1 MKKIIKAVSAVL
13 LLAGITGCSR
23 IPDYSGIADLPSEST
38 DSEQSSAEISQISDK
53 FSTSD
58 YTVIKQKF
66 LSKLNAEGGV
76 FEDAS
81 ERTDGEFDGK
91 GFLSFKEGGR
101 LTHIVNANTP
111 QLYRVIISA
120 RSQSGAAVK
129 LYVKKKAEG
138 VIYIPAAK
146 DANAEFGYCSVDSI
160 YLTSGANT
168 LDFVVEKGTAD
179 IDYILVENSDAVS
192 ADCYRVGTSAVS
204 PSASLETVGVMKY
217 LSEIYGSGV
226 LAAANVSLGTNA
238 EIDAVYKATGRY
250 PAIRT
255 SELAYATLD
264 IEDYAEKLKKDVG
277 LALDWGKSGGIVSYK
292 WHWFSPNTK
301 RSVDAG
307 AFDMEEALAVK
318 NLDEVALMDADEL
331 KLMVENSY
339 LSPNIISLINDID
352 KIAAVLKQFGDA
364 KIPVIFE
371 PVPNADAGIYWW
383 GDNAECHGKL
393 YRLIFD
399 RLCRYHKLTNLIWV
413 WSGSSEEFF
422 PGTRYCDIIGQ
433 SIFENSNSSF
443 AGRFSAL
450 SETFS
455 TRKPICATSRDV
467 LPSADLMKRDNAL
480 WLWSALESGKY
491 VIKENGQFS
500 AEFNSLS
507 SLNNAYNSSLF
518 ITRDELPDLAKY
530 ALGDLS

>member
-1 MKKIIKAVSAVL
+1 MKKIIKAVSALL
-13 LLAGITGCSR
+13 LLAGITGCSK
-23 IPDYSGIADLPSEST
+23 IPDYSGAADLPSESAGF
-38 DSEQSSAEISQISDK
+38 EQPSADISQISDK
-53 FSTSD
+53 FSVSD

-76 FEDAS
+76 YEDAS
-81 ERTDGEFDGK
+81 ERTDGDFDGK
-91 GFLSFKEGGR
+91 GFLTFKEGGR

-120 RSQSGAAVK
+120 RSDSGAAVK

-138 VIYIPAAK
+138 VIYVPAATE
-146 DANAEFGYCSVDSI
+146 ANSDFGYCSADSI

-192 ADCYRVGTSAVS
+192 ADCYRVGTSAVN

-217 LSEIYGSGV
+217 LSEIYGSAV

-255 SELAYATLD
+255 SELALATLD
-264 IEDYAEKLKKDVG
+264 GEEDAEKLQKDVS
-277 LALDWGKSGGIVSYK
+277 LALDWGKSGGIASYK
-292 WHWFSPNTK
+292 WHWYSPNTK
-301 RSVDAG
+301 RSVDSG
-307 AFDMEEALAVK
+307 SFDMGEALDVK

-331 KLMVENSY
+331 KLMVENNF
-339 LSPNIISLINDID
+339 LSPNLISLINDID
-352 KIAAVLKQFGDA
+352 KIAAVLKRFSDE
-364 KIPVIFE
+364 KIPVVFE

-383 GDNAECHGKL
+383 GDDAECHGKL

-399 RLCRYHKLTNLIWV
+399 RLCRYHKLSNLIWV
-413 WSGSSEEFF
+413 WSGSSEDFF

-491 VIKENGQFS
+491 VIKENGAFS
-500 AEFNSLS
+500 SEYNSLS

-518 ITRDELPDLAKY
+518 ITRDELPDLANY

>member
-1 MKKIIKAVSAVL
+1 MKKIIKAVSALL

-23 IPDYSGIADLPSEST
+23 IPDYSGIADLPSENT

-58 YTVIKQKF
+58 YLMVKQKF

-91 GFLSFKEGGR
+91 GFLTFKEGGR

-120 RSQSGAAVK
+120 RSESGAAVK

-138 VIYIPAAK
+138 VIYIPAAT
-146 DANAEFGYCSVDSI
+146 DANADFGYCSVDSI

-179 IDYILVENSDAVS
+179 IDYILVENSEAVS
-192 ADCYRVGTSAVS
+192 ADCYRVGTSAVN

-217 LSEIYGSGV
+217 LSEIYGSAV

-238 EIDAVYKATGRY
+238 EIDAIYKATGRY

-264 IEDYAEKLKKDVG
+264 IEDNAEKLQKDVG

-292 WHWFSPNTK
+292 WHWYSPNTK
-301 RSVDAG
+301 RSVNSG
-307 AFDMEEALAVK
+307 AFDMEEALDVK

-339 LSPNIISLINDID
+339 LSPNLVSLINDID
-352 KIAAVLKQFGDA
+352 KIAVVLKQFGDA

-371 PVPNADAGIYWW
+371 PVPNADAGLYWW

-399 RLCRYHKLTNLIWV
+399 RLCRYHKLSNLIWV
-413 WSGSSEEFF
+413 WSGSSEDFF

-491 VIKENGQFS
+491 VIKENGTFS
-500 AEFNSLS
+500 AEYNSLS

>member
-1 MKKIIKAVSAVL
+1 MKKIIKAVSALL

-23 IPDYSGIADLPSEST
+23 IPDYSGIADLPSESA
-38 DSEQSSAEISQISDK
+38 DSEQSSGEISQISDK

-58 YTVIKQKF
+58 YLMVKQKF

-111 QLYRVIISA
+111 QLYRVIIAA
-120 RSQSGAAVK
+120 RSESGAAVK

-138 VIYIPAAK
+138 VIYVPAA
-146 DANAEFGYCSVDSI
+146 AENNNDFGYCSVDSI

-179 IDYILVENSDAVS
+179 IDYILVENSEAVS
-192 ADCYRVGTSAVS
+192 ADCYRVGTSAVN

-217 LSEIYGSGV
+217 LSEIYGSSV

-255 SELAYATLD
+255 SELATATLD
-264 IEDYAEKLKKDVG
+264 GDENAEKLQKDVG
-277 LALDWGKSGGIVSYK
+277 LALDWGKTGGIVSYK
-292 WHWFSPNTK
+292 WHWYSPNTK

-339 LSPNIISLINDID
+339 LSPNLVSLINDID
-352 KIAAVLKQFGDA
+352 KISSVLKQFGDA

-371 PVPNADAGIYWW
+371 PVPNADAGLYWW
-383 GDNAECHGKL
+383 GDSAECHGKL

-399 RLCRYHKLTNLIWV
+399 RLCRYHKLSNLIWV
-413 WSGSSEEFF
+413 WSGSSEDFF

-491 VIKENGQFS
+491 VIKENGTFS
-500 AEFNSLS
+500 AEYNSLS